1 MVVLEM
7 MRIHR
12 FVSYVFKVKPVV
24 FAEGLDVESEIKEKH
39 QGGFQGFRPE
49 QLELRSAIN

>member
-7 MRIHR
+7 MRIRR

-24 FAEGLDVESEIKEKH
+24 FAEGLDVESEIKEKR
-39 QGGFQGFRPE
+39 QGEFQGFRPE